1 MSLWVIKRE
10 GFCSFEKWI
19 GGFFRGTS
27 TCVFRTKKEAQD
39 AIREYI
45 EHTVAE
51 LKSEYAP
58 IIKEKQRLT
67 SLFMAE
73 KAYDKEYKHGS
84 NWYVFPKAIGLPPN
98 IDKYVFTPVK
108 LSESV
113 TPETMS
119 FSEYY

>member
-1 MSLWVIKRE
+1 MAIWVVKRE
-10 GFCSFEKWI
+10 GFCSFEEWD

-58 IIKEKQRLT
+58 MIKEEQHLT

-84 NWYVFPKAIGLPPN
+84 NWYVFPTGIGLP
-98 IDKYVFTPVK
+98 DKFVFTPVK

-113 TPETMS
+113 KPETMS